1 MTPLEERLKSAL
13 DARAETF
20 EASQTAWLEVR
31 RRTPLPPRRARWLLA
46 AVPVVMIALFVPVL
60 LNGGLGR
67 NSAND
72 PDTVYRQLMAELTPL
87 GDPVELS
94 EPVEARLWFAKGR
107 MGNPV
112 FCMLARRGQ
121 EPYGSCGGVSA
132 LGEGTAEGSLSAE
145 DAATVLDFGLV
156 VPEATQVRAVTGD
169 GRRIPGAIHRV
180 AGAPVSIWTVSFPA
194 AEQVAKVEFVDAGQR
209 VLGEMPREMRSSRR
223 EAKPAGPPY
232 ELPGAL
238 TLRPYLVPNETQP
251 GATDLTVI
259 WERGGR
265 EVSSLSLKARDLWT
279 GGGEEYPVH
288 LQVEDGVVFG
298 AARPDVVRIEVS
310 VGGKTLTLT
319 PRPDPWQLNVGV
331 FAQPADVT
339 AEAGSLDITAFDSR
353 GAEVWRSEPEQ
364 PEARPSGKRIGALAS
379 VPGTEDFA
387 LGPVQV
393 WYEKGHEGVE
403 LCSSGGVRPDGSQAG
418 GCSSA
423 ETDRNT
429 FQRHGTVSYLPEP
442 GAELSYGVLPGEAE
456 AVSAVTADGTRL
468 PAAIVP
474 VKGGPAPVWAV
485 RYPRGTK
492 IAAFA
497 FREKGRELERI
508 VMMDRSCWK
517 ADRPEG
523 AGQALPGGVSA
534 HISAPSCL
542 HFWKDGK
549 AQPGSFDRLPGTT
562 LRHVIGKE
570 RPVQWSEAKG
580 VWYGFAL
587 AGTAR
592 VEGVSRTGRVSA
604 RTVPDPWGHGV
615 VLFAAPTPE
624 EVTKKGLNWPD
635 LSLTGYAADGSVLWE
650 WKDAGLS

>member
-1 MTPLEERLKSAL
+1 MTPLEERLKTAL
-13 DARAETF
+13 DARAQTF
-20 EASQTAWLEVR
+20 EVSQNAWLEVR

-87 GDPVELS
+87 GDPVELG
-94 EPVEARLWFAKGR
+94 EAKLWFAKGKL
-107 MGNPV
+107 GNPV

-132 LGEGTAEGSLSAE
+132 LGKGTHEGSLTAE
-145 DAATVLDFGLV
+145 DAATVLSFGLV
-156 VPEATQVRAVTGD
+156 VPEATQVRALTGD

-180 AGAPVSIWTVSFPA
+180 AGAPVSIWTLSVPA

-209 VLGEMPREMRSSRR
+209 VLGETSWETLRSRR
-223 EAKPAGPPY
+223 NAKPAGPPY

-265 EVSSLSLKARDLWT
+265 EVSSLSLKARDLWK
-279 GGGEEYPVH
+279 GGDRDYPVL
-288 LQVEDGVVFG
+288 LQAEDGVVFG
-298 AARPDVVRIEVS
+298 AARPDVARIEVS
-310 VGGKTLTLT
+310 LNGKALTLT
-319 PRPDPWQLNVGV
+319 PRPDPWQLSVGL

-339 AEAGSLDITAFDSR
+339 SEMGSFSITAFDAR
-353 GAEVWRSEPEQ
+353 GAEIWRSEPKR
-364 PEARPSGKRIGALAS
+364 PRARPSGKRIGALAF
-379 VPGTEDFA
+379 VHGTEDFA

-393 WYEKGHEGVE
+393 WYQKGPEGVE

-423 ETDRNT
+423 DTDRNV
-429 FQRHGTVSYLPEP
+429 FQRFETVSYLPEP
-442 GAELSYGVLPGEAE
+442 GARLAFGVLPGEAE
-456 AVSAVTADGTRL
+456 AVTAVTADGTRL
-468 PAAIVP
+468 PAALVP
-474 VKGGPAPVWAV
+474 VKGGPAPVWAI
-485 RYPRGTK
+485 RYPRDTE

-497 FREKGRELERI
+497 VREKGRELERI

-523 AGQALPGGVSA
+523 RGQTLAGGVSA

-549 AQPGSFDRLPGTT
+549 PQPGSFDRLPGTA
-562 LRHVIGKE
+562 LRHVLGKE

-592 VEGVSRTGRVSA
+592 VEGVSKTGRVSA
-604 RTVPDPWGHGV
+604 QTVPDPWGHGV
-615 VLFAAPTPE
+615 VLFAAPTPA
-624 EVTKKGLNWPD
+624 EVAKKGLNWPG
-635 LSLTGYAADGSVLWE
+635 LSFTGYAADGSVLWE
-650 WKDAGLS
+650 WKNAELS